1 MTELL
6 RLQLHA
12 VLHGLPR
19 QELAEFDARGAQ
31 TSVVIDADPYVVVM
45 QTVVRLKP
53 GATPEP
59 DDLRAF
65 VRRLRGATGG

>member
-6 RLQLHA
+6 RLQLQA
-12 VLHGLPR
+12 VLNGMPR
-19 QELAEFDARGAQ
+19 HELVEFDDRGAQ
-31 TSVVIDADPYVVVM
+31 TSAVIDADPYMVVM

-53 GATPEP
+53 GAAPAP

-65 VRRLRGATGG
+65 VRRLRAATGG